1 MRAGALASS
10 YVGESVLRHQ
20 ILRKIAI
27 VLAPLLVMSV
37 LSVLGSSSALAAKP
51 KPKPKYTPAAGP
63 TFNNPYGPTASRRA
77 IIRKLLN
84 TIDSVPRGEEI
95 RIASWNVRSGNITAA
110 LLRANKRGVS
120 VQVVMDSS
128 NWRRDNPNPDAARLA
143 YGLKQGSKKRKKA
156 ENRSWLRRCQS
167 ACRGPHGIAH
177 TKFFIFS
184 KSGRAK
190 NVVIYGSNNATE
202 LAAEIQ
208 WNDIF
213 TRVDQPKEYAEYL
226 GVFKEMAR
234 DKKPRRGGYRQFK
247 HGRLTTIFY
256 PYAGKDAPAGDP
268 VLKMLS
274 KVRCLG
280 ATGGTGV
287 SGHTKL
293 RIAQTAMYG
302 ERGIAIA
309 KRLAIM
315 HRRGC
320 NIRLVYA
327 MFGNEVLRILRQEAG
342 RPIPMTH
349 LAWDRNED
357 GIYDRYV
364 HMKTLTISGVYNG
377 KTNATVTVN
386 GSANW
391 THVSLVS
398 DEVIGVIQSPF
409 TTKQYSNWIDFLF
422 THRPSSWGSSS
433 IGETGT
439 GGVER
444 RRSSGPVVD
453 PYALIKQEM

>member
-1 MRAGALASS
+1 M
-10 YVGESVLRHQ
+10 RHQ
-20 ILRKIAI
+20 VLRKIAI
-27 VLAPLLVMSV
+27 ALAPALVVSVLAV
-37 LSVLGSSSALAAKP
+37 GSPAVAAKP

-63 TFNNPYGPTASRRA
+63 TFNNPYGSTDSRRA
-77 IIRKLLN
+77 IIRKLLK

-95 RIASWNVRSGNITAA
+95 RIASWNVRSSNITAA

-120 VQVVMDSS
+120 VQVVMDGS
-128 NWRRDNPNPDAARLA
+128 NWAPDNRNPDAARLA

-156 ENRSWLRRCQS
+156 VNRSWLRRCQS

-177 TKFFIFS
+177 TKFYLFS

-202 LAAEIQ
+202 LAADIQ
-208 WNDIF
+208 WNDVY
-213 TRVDQPKEYAEYL
+213 TRVNKPDEYREFL
-226 GVFKEMAR
+226 SVFNEMAKDR
-234 DKKPRRGGYRQFK
+234 KPKGGAYRQWN
-247 HGRLTTIFY
+247 HGPFSAIFY
-256 PYAGKDAPAGDP
+256 PYSGKAVPSGDP
-268 VLKMLS
+268 ALNVLN

-287 SGHTKL
+287 HGHTKI

-302 ERGIAIA
+302 DRGIAIA

-320 NIRLVYA
+320 DIRLVYA
-327 MFGNEVLRILRQEAG
+327 MFGNEVLRIMRQEAG

-349 LAWDRNED
+349 LAWDRDED

-364 HMKTLTISGVYNG
+364 HMKTLTISGVYDG
-377 KTNATVTVN
+377 KTNASVTIN

-398 DEVIGVIQSPF
+398 DEVIGVIRSSY
-409 TTKQYSNWIDFLF
+409 TTKRYSNWIDYLF
-422 THRPSSWGSSS
+422 THRPSSWGTST
-433 IGETGT
+433 IGQTGNGN

-444 RRSSGPVVD
+444 RSLDAPTVD